1 VSLYYY
7 IRIVVFMWLR
17 NEPSG
22 SEPRL
27 TPALATAVAIALAGT
42 LLLGVYPRPLFEV
55 AEASAR
61 ALGATAA
68 TAATAP
74 R

>member
-1 VSLYYY
+1 MSVYYY

-22 SEPRL
+22 SEPTSSPTL
-27 TPALATAVAIALAGT
+27 AFALGVAVVTT
-42 LLLGVYPRPLFEV
+42 LLLGVYPRPLFEF

-61 ALGATAA
+61 TLGVSAVAQTS
-68 TAATAP
+68 

>member
-1 VSLYYY
+1 
-7 IRIVVFMWLR
+7 MWLR
-17 NEPSG
+17 NEPAG

-27 TPALATAVAIALAGT
+27 GPALAVTVAVTLAAT
-42 LLLGVYPRPLFEV
+42 LLLGVYPRPLFDV

-61 ALGATAA
+61 ALGTAMAA
-68 TAATAP
+68 TAS